1 MLYTASFYDPQDWKG
16 LRYRVSRAHPRG
28 RRTQWDTAPFLY
40 PARELLR
47 AYREGAVDFTSLSQ
61 AYGQA
66 LDTTYDQSG
75 QFQEWVLAL
84 PTLEDVT
91 LLCFER
97 EGKPCHRRV
106 AARWL
111 LERVPG
117 LSCGEL
123 R

>member
-1 MLYTASFYDPQDWKG
+1 MLYTASFYDPQDWTG
-16 LRYRVSRAHPRG
+16 RCYRVSRAHPRG
-28 RRTQWDTAPFLY
+28 RRTQWDTAPSLY

-47 AYREGAVDFTSLSQ
+47 AYRAGDLDFGALSGE
-61 AYGQA
+61 YYQA
-66 LDTTYDQSG
+66 LDAAYDQLAEFQDWVSG
-75 QFQEWVLAL
+75 L
-84 PTLEDVT
+84 PSLGDVT

-97 EGKPCHRRV
+97 EGKDCHRRL

-117 LSCGEL
+117 LGCGEL